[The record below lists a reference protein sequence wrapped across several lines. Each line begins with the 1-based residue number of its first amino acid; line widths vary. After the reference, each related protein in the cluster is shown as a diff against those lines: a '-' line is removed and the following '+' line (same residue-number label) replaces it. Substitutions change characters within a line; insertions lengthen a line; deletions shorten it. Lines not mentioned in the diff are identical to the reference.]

1 MNFSKV
7 CTMLAADIPWYKIQ
21 VAKFRLFL
29 EKYCKIKVPDESTL
43 RKNDLDAC
51 YQETIF
57 NIREEIGDSYIWVAV
72 DETTDVLG
80 CFVAKLIVGKLHP
93 EAPCR
98 LFQIFSKVLEQT
110 NHSTVARFVNNGLK
124 ILRPQVYRRKKCL
137 CCIQTPQPAR

>member
-1 MNFSKV
+1 
-7 CTMLAADIPWYKIQ
+7 MLQESGIRNEFFKGSYNVGCRYFVVQNQSGKIS
-21 VAKFRLFL
+21 F
-29 EKYCKIKVPDESTL
+29 IPDESTL

-57 NIREEIGDSYIWVAV
+57 NIREEIGDSYIWVAL

-80 CFVAKLIVGKLHP
+80 CFVAKLIVGKLDP

-98 LFQIFSKVLEQT
+98 SFQIFSKVLEQT

-124 ILRPQVYRRKKCL
+124 ILRPQVYRRKRCL